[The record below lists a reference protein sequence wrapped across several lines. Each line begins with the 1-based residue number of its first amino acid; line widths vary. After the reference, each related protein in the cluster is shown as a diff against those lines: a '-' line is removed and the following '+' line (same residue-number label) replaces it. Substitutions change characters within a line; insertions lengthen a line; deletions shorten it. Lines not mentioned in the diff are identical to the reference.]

1 MSDGMG
7 KGVAMKRD
15 GLEQAKKAWRR
26 AGAVAL
32 LATAAMTLSACGS
45 GTKEMLGLTKKA
57 PDEFAVVPRAPLS
70 MPPNFN
76 LRPPQPGEPR
86 PQEEAPSVAARK
98 ELFGSQAG
106 AGVASGSG
114 ALGEDEGETLLLARV
129 GADKADP
136 NIRRVI
142 EEESSALAQRDD
154 SFIDDLIFWHDK
166 EPAGTVVDAR
176 EGGTPYSGS
185 AGHRCAHQ

>member
-1 MSDGMG
+1 M
-7 KGVAMKRD
+7 
-15 GLEQAKKAWRR
+15 
-26 AGAVAL
+26 
-32 LATAAMTLSACGS
+32 
-45 GTKEMLGLTKKA
+45 
-57 PDEFAVVPRAPLS
+57 
-70 MPPNFN
+70 
-76 LRPPQPGEPR
+76 
-86 PQEEAPSVAARK
+86 
-98 ELFGSQAG
+98 
-106 AGVASGSG
+106 
-114 ALGEDEGETLLLARV
+114 GEDEGETLLLARV